1 MDRPKEAIER
11 IRSWWAGNSD
21 TDNVL
26 AYLDWLEGK
35 HVVEWPAELTRE
47 RLLHL
52 ASAIDTSQPNA
63 RECWP
68 GQAAA
73 LLELAKIAPQK
84 KKRVVN
90 LWEQNNFLQG
100 FKEGCDPNGR
110 DDRRPWRKVAGP
122 IELEE

>member
-47 RLLHL
+47 RL
-52 ASAIDTSQPNA
+52 
-63 RECWP
+63 E
-68 GQAAA
+68 
-73 LLELAKIAPQK
+73 ELAFGNECGDALARTKALRALATITPQK
-84 KKRVVN
+84 KKRMVN